1 MIHSS
6 LPLFSMEGTIKECF
20 IMYSLILLV
29 VLPLLQFCSK
39 AFGDYAAQSEV
50 IDILLNSGLFFPS
63 LCTYLW
69 SSN

>member
-1 MIHSS
+1 MILS
-6 LPLFSMEGTIKECF
+6 LPPLFSMEGTIGLFF
-20 IMYSLILLV
+20 ITSSLILLV

-50 IDILLNSGLFFPS
+50 IDILLKNDLFLPS